1 MLLKISSAL
10 YSMRN
15 EIAYDLITLPIEG
28 IIMIIIL
35 IILILMILIIII
47 IIMTIIKGT
56 ICPRSIIKQVESVM
70 FFGSD
75 SEDVYADPGT
85 VNLRYI

>member
-1 MLLKISSAL
+1 
-10 YSMRN
+10 
-15 EIAYDLITLPIEG
+15 
-28 IIMIIIL
+28 MI
-35 IILILMILIIII
+35 
-47 IIMTIIKGT
+47 IIKGT

-75 SEDVYADPGT
+75 SEDVYADHGT

>member
-1 MLLKISSAL
+1 
-10 YSMRN
+10 MRN

-28 IIMIIIL
+28 IILIL
-35 IILILMILIIII
+35 ILILMIIIIKIIIIII
-47 IIMTIIKGT
+47 IIMFIIKGT

-75 SEDVYADPGT
+75 SEDIYADHGT

>member
-28 IIMIIIL
+28 IIIIL
-35 IILILMILIIII
+35 ILILMIIIIKIIII
-47 IIMTIIKGT
+47 IIMFIIKGT

-75 SEDVYADPGT
+75 SEDIYADHGT